1 MTIGRNRFIVSQAR
15 GGRPMRVQRVA
26 MALTAINLILLVA
39 LLGQRV
45 RPAVADGVK
54 SKGEGVAAVLRGR
67 ALEIVDEQNRVRA
80 MIAVMPPSRVDGKDY
95 PETVLLRLVDP
106 KSGPLV
112 KISAAVDGS
121 GLMLTDDTD
130 RGVLAYARDGSSV
143 VKVQGEEGRAAVLKP

>member
-1 MTIGRNRFIVSQAR
+1 MIEVLVSTNERRKAMR
-15 GGRPMRVQRVA
+15 GHRVVVV
-26 MALTAINLILLVA
+26 LTSINFILLVG
-39 LLGQRV
+39 LLGQQV
-45 RPAVADGVK
+45 LPVVAKDGNGTAEEV
-54 SKGEGVAAVLRGR
+54 VPVLRGR

-95 PETVLLRLVDP
+95 PETVLLRLIDP

-130 RGVLAYARDGSSV
+130 RGVLAYARGGSGV
-143 VKVQGEEGRAAVLKP
+143 VKVQGKEGRENEVKP